1 MGTMKIPFTLEEFK
15 REDGKTNRGVQDEE
29 QRQDIKDD
37 SSKTGKG
44 SDKVSESSSDKRK
57 QK

>member
-15 REDGKTNRGVQDEE
+15 REDGKTNRGVKDEE

-44 SDKVSESSSDKRK
+44 SDKVSESGSDKRE
-57 QK
+57 

>member
-15 REDGKTNRGVQDEE
+15 REDGKTNRGVEDEE

-37 SSKTGKG
+37 SSKTGKR
-44 SDKVSESSSDKRK
+44 SDKVSESSPNKRE